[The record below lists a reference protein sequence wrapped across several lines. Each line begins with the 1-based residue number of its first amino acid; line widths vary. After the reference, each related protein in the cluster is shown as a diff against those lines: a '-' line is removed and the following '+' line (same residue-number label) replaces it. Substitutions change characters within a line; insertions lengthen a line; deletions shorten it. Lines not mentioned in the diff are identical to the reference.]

1 MSSVLPSALDRCRQ
15 LESLSHLHSH
25 ILCVGAV
32 NTPNLVPAF
41 RLGHSAKIAPLHIWK
56 SEAVGCSVGHRR
68 CDLFQCAFGWPRTS
82 ESILLPD
89 AVNISETNNAC
100 QYTRTQFSRRRISR
114 EYPFSMNTCMRKRSP
129 SHGLSSPPSE
139 MIVRMPNMD
148 IFSQSIFIHECVERK
163 LYFLQDSCRGC
174 VDIPN
179 SSRKSKWLARI
190 NRPIAESHL

>member
-1 MSSVLPSALDRCRQ
+1 MNLPS
-15 LESLSHLHSH
+15 
-25 ILCVGAV
+25 
-32 NTPNLVPAF
+32 LVPAF
-41 RLGHSAKIAPLHIWK
+41 RLGHSARIASLHVWK

-68 CDLFQCAFGWPRTS
+68 CDRFRCACGWPRTS

-100 QYTRTQFSRRRISR
+100 LYTCTRFSQRRISR

-129 SHGLSSPPSE
+129 SRVLSSPPSA

-163 LYFLQDSCRGC
+163 LYFLLNYCRGC

-179 SSRKSKWLARI
+179 SSRKSKWLAHI
-190 NRPIAESHL
+190 NRPVAVSHP